1 VTQGLVKELRNRELG
16 HPRKGKDGGIGRA
29 GYRIGNNVSAHA
41 LSHFGA
47 PDDLVGVAELI

>member
-1 VTQGLVKELRNRELG
+1 VKELRNRELG